1 MGRIVGWMRG
11 THDLGR
17 GRDRRAVELW
27 KEGGEKRKGTGR
39 SEKWREGET
48 EEGRER
54 GERKE
59 RRGVSKEKGGE
70 KERGSRG
77 REGRRVK
84 NNFPA

>member
-11 THDLGR
+11 THDWGR

-27 KEGGEKRKGTGR
+27 KEGGEKRKGRGG
-39 SEKWREGET
+39 SDKWREGET

-59 RRGVSKEKGGE
+59 RRKVKEKGRGE
-70 KERGSRG
+70 
-77 REGRRVK
+77 
-84 NNFPA
+84 